1 MGRRNRSVEMVR
13 GRAIWCVVRRVAR
26 GALMAT
32 MALTGVAMHR
42 AWADTLEQALAL
54 AYQNNPQINSQRAAT
69 RATDEGVGV
78 ALSGYRPQISGTV
91 QIGEQYLDTL
101 SRTSVGPAV
110 RSVGSAAI
118 ASYGLTAKQMLFDG
132 FQTASRTRQAEGQV
146 FSQRETL

>member
-69 RATDEGVGV
+69 RAADEGVGV
-78 ALSGYRPQISGTV
+78 ALSGYRPQLAATA
-91 QIGEQYLDTL
+91 QIGEQFLDTL
-101 SRTSVGPAV
+101 SKGTGGIGYSKSNGTIATS
-110 RSVGSAAI
+110 
-118 ASYGLTAKQMLFDG
+118 
-132 FQTASRTRQAEGQV
+132 
-146 FSQRETL
+146 